1 MQNISDMNLIE
12 LSALKKRIEKRMAFL
27 RAQNLKDAK
36 AEVRRVAKKY
46 GVSLYEVAGSQ
57 KERKVSPNRSRVG
70 SKKVAI
76 KYVSSVD
83 PSLTWS
89 GRGRRPKWVS
99 DELESGLRL
108 SDLLQ

>member
-1 MQNISDMNLIE
+1 MRNISDMSLIE
-12 LSALKKRIEKRMAFL
+12 LLTLKKRIEKRITYL
-27 RAQNLKDAK
+27 RAQNLKAAK

-46 GVSLYEVAGSQ
+46 GVSLYEVTGSQ
-57 KERKVSPNRSRVG
+57 KDRKVSPNRSRVS

-99 DELESGLRL
+99 DELESGIRL
-108 SDLLQ
+108 SDLSQ